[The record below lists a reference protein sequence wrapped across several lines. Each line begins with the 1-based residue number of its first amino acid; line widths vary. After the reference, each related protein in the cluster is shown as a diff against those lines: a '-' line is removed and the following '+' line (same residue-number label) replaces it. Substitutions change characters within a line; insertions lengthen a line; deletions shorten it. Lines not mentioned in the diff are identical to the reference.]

1 MQNVI
6 VGGEILD
13 KLERLRYLRV
23 LYQLNQTQIG
33 KSIGTSRN
41 YISQIENGKL
51 QISKEQYNKL
61 INAIYR
67 IGEAKKKGL
76 LDQALEDI
84 KKELELKKN

>member
-23 LYQLNQTQIG
+23 LYQLNQTEIG

-61 INAIYR
+61 INAIYK

-84 KKELELKKN
+84 KKELELNKN

>member
-1 MQNVI
+1 MSK
-6 VGGEILD
+6 G
-13 KLERLRYLRV
+13 ERLRYLRI

-41 YISQIENGKL
+41 YISQVENGKL

-67 IGEAKKKGL
+67 IGEAKKQGRLKIV
-76 LDQALEDI
+76 LEEI
-84 KKELELKKN
+84 TEELNNRK

>member
-1 MQNVI
+1 MVSK
-6 VGGEILD
+6 G
-13 KLERLRYLRV
+13 ERLRYLRI

-41 YISQIENGKL
+41 YISQLENGKL

-67 IGEAKKKGL
+67 IGEAKKQGRLKIV
-76 LDQALEDI
+76 LEEI
-84 KKELELKKN
+84 TEELNNRK

>member
-1 MQNVI
+1 M
-6 VGGEILD
+6 D

-84 KKELELKKN
+84 KKELELNKN

>member
-1 MQNVI
+1 MSK
-6 VGGEILD
+6 G
-13 KLERLRYLRV
+13 ERLRYLRV

-33 KSIGTSRN
+33 KAIGTSRN
-41 YISQIENGKL
+41 YISQVENGKL

-84 KKELELKKN
+84 KKELELNKN

>member
-1 MQNVI
+1 M
-6 VGGEILD
+6 D

-41 YISQIENGKL
+41 YISQVENGKL

-61 INAIYR
+61 INATYR

-84 KKELELKKN
+84 KKELESNKN